1 MTPELAKKLHDNG
14 FPNLAVYAHS
24 FNHEPNDNPH
34 KGGWNVKAT
43 CKFCG
48 EVREY
53 ASSSTLSTTYFEGC
67 PVISNYIFPTLSELI
82 EACGD
87 CLSHIKKWGGYWW
100 AVSHCGH
107 PEHEF
112 GGNNL
117 EEQGITPEESV
128 AKLWLELNK
137 KI

>member
-1 MTPELAKKLHDNG
+1 MTYELAKQLKDAGFKQDYILGQWACEHGLDKLMENSCNCYG
-14 FPNLAVYAHS
+14 EMLFYAPS
-24 FNHEPNDNPH
+24 
-34 KGGWNVKAT
+34 
-43 CKFCG
+43 
-48 EVREY
+48 
-53 ASSSTLSTTYFEGC
+53 
-67 PVISNYIFPTLSELI
+67 LSELI

-117 EEQGITPEESV
+117 EEQGVTPEESV